1 MRRRKRRA
9 AEPDPYVGQTG
20 CHNAEAPKSP
30 LPPRWVAD
38 RRQTVVRVMG
48 TWLAIAGVLL
58 LLTAPLA
65 EAQDSRPGNVTRVGA
80 LMVTSRQSAPDLWD
94 AFRQGLRE
102 RGWVEGQILVI
113 EERSAEGHVE
123 RSAKLAAE
131 LVRLKVDVIVAPNP
145 WSARAAKS
153 ATTTIPI
160 VMIVVDDPVG
170 AGLVAS
176 LARPGATSL
185 DSRRLWA
192 RRKSSA
198 NSWSC
203 SRKPSQMSPASPC

>member
-1 MRRRKRRA
+1 
-9 AEPDPYVGQTG
+9 
-20 CHNAEAPKSP
+20 
-30 LPPRWVAD
+30 
-38 RRQTVVRVMG
+38 MG